1 MGNRTR
7 LELALPGNF
16 RREDFFSF
24 HRRDPVGL
32 CEQVEGACLHKGLV
46 WNGHPACLAL
56 RFEEDR
62 VQVVFD
68 WEAPAEMGPEAVGWL
83 ASHLMGLDQPV
94 EDFERVHGSHPVLGA
109 LIHRHP
115 GLRVPQ
121 TATPFEALS
130 WAIAA
135 QQVSVRSA
143 VSLRRRL
150 VDRVGVRHSCGLY
163 CYPDA
168 QAVDRLTIHELQSLG
183 FSAAKA
189 SALKALSGGVL
200 EGHLPLDAWMRSM
213 PVDLMR
219 ERLSGVR
226 GIGHWTVDYALLR
239 GFGWLDGSLHGDVA
253 VRRQLQQVL
262 SRPVPV
268 GAQETQEWLKAFS
281 PWRALVAAHLWAA

>member
-1 MGNRTR
+1 MGHRACF
-7 LELALPGNF
+7 ELALPGNF
-16 RREDFFSF
+16 RRDDFFSF

-32 CEQVEGACLHKGLV
+32 CEQVEGLCLHKGMI
-46 WNGHPACLAL
+46 WNGQPACLAL
-56 RFEEDR
+56 RFEEKC

-68 WEAPAEMGPEAVGWL
+68 VEGSAADPEAVEWL
-83 ASHLMGLDQPV
+83 ASHLVGLDQPV
-94 EDFERVHGSHPVLGA
+94 DDFERAHGAHPVLGA

-135 QQVSVRSA
+135 QQVSVKSA

-150 VDRVGVRHSCGLY
+150 VERVGLRHSCGLY

-168 QAVDRLTIHELQSLG
+168 QAVDTLTVHELQSLG
-183 FSAAKA
+183 FSATKA
-189 SALKALSGGVL
+189 GALKALSSGVL
-200 EGHLPLDAWMRSM
+200 AGHLPLDEWMRNV
-213 PVDLMR
+213 PLDVMR
-219 ERLSGVR
+219 ERLLEVR
-226 GIGHWTVDYALLR
+226 GIGPWTVDYALLR

-253 VRRQLQQVL
+253 VRRQLQQIL
-262 SRPVPV
+262 LHPVPM
-268 GAQETQEWLKAFS
+268 GLQETQDWLKTFS